1 MRGIARQMNLFETEE
16 VRGMK
21 PAIIFTPIFCLIL
34 YLAAKSQGVCRVLLL
49 VLAALSYGIYLYI
62 LQKAGYLML

>member
-1 MRGIARQMNLFETEE
+1 MS
-16 VRGMK
+16 
-21 PAIIFTPIFCLIL
+21 PAIIFTPYFCLVM

-62 LQKAGYLML
+62 LQKAGYLTL